1 MSLAPIEG
9 KGDQPN
15 TKNLSNVTLLRTPSE
30 LRICFHSFLFL
41 PGISFPF
48 KTHRHRWQQPVFT
61 GRHHFWPTRLLTL
74 IDIVWKKKKK
84 TERNEWLE
92 ASELLFQISP
102 FFLQYNKSASKIP
115 TSQALTGI
123 FPDIRCLMQECWH
136 KDLDEAK

>member
-1 MSLAPIEG
+1 M
-9 KGDQPN
+9 
-15 TKNLSNVTLLRTPSE
+15 
-30 LRICFHSFLFL
+30 
-41 PGISFPF
+41 
-48 KTHRHRWQQPVFT
+48 
-61 GRHHFWPTRLLTL
+61 
-74 IDIVWKKKKK
+74 KKKK